1 MAAYLTFDE
10 YFDMGGNLDEDLFD
24 RYEFEAECLI
34 NWYTFDRLVN
44 ETVLSPKVK
53 MCVYRL
59 IELINEKYDTLN
71 ASDPNANTSN
81 PVTGQVASQS
91 NDGVETTYAI
101 LSSYNLLTFCK
112 REIEDCINFNLR
124 GALNS
129 LGRNLLYRGYYP
141 GE

>member
-1 MAAYLTFDE
+1 MAYLTYEE
-10 YFDMGGNLDEDLFD
+10 YVSMGGTEIESMFN
-24 RYEFEAECLI
+24 RYEFEAESLV
-34 NWYTFDRLVN
+34 NWYTFDRLLN
-44 ETVLSPKVK
+44 ETEYSDKVK
-53 MCVYRL
+53 MCMYRL
-59 IELINEKYDTLN
+59 IELIAEKYNTLN

-81 PVTGQVASQS
+81 PITGQIMSQS

-112 REIEDCINFNLR
+112 KEIEDVINYNLR